1 MPGNR
6 MKSLTATNLRL
17 ILIVS
22 IFLLVILSAISFW
35 FFRTNLVS
43 FAQQVHSDNAAASIS
58 SSDIS
63 RLEQLK
69 RDLEKDKVAVTRAKN
84 IVADSKYYQYQDQII
99 NDITAYASKA
109 GVSIT
114 SFAFSGQSG
123 QGAGAADTTGAA
135 PQQTSSNA
143 PPGLK
148 TISTTVTIKSPTNY
162 KAVMQFIHFLELNLT
177 KMQLSGISLT
187 KGLTAEDVMLNPIT
201 IEVYV
206 K

>member
-1 MPGNR
+1 MLGNR
-6 MKSLTATNLRL
+6 MKSLTATSLRL
-17 ILIVS
+17 MLIVS

-114 SFAFSGQSG
+114 SFAFTGQSSE
-123 QGAGAADTTGAA
+123 GAGASAA
-135 PQQTSSNA
+135 VPQQTSNT

-148 TISTTVTIKSPTNY
+148 TISTTVTLKSPANY

-187 KGLTAEDVMLNPIT
+187 KGLTAEDVMLNPLT